1 MKFDFS
7 KALKKAQIDTGVRSV
22 DLAAKLNIHK
32 QQVARWRTLK
42 DARIGL
48 CVKLC
53 DAMDIDLI
61 TFMRG
66 GL

>member
-1 MKFDFS
+1 MKFDFG

-22 DLAAKLNIHK
+22 DLAAKLGVHK
-32 QQVARWRTLK
+32 QQVARWRSLK

-48 CVKLC
+48 CEKLC
-53 DAMDIDLI
+53 DAMGIDLI
-61 TFMRG
+61 VFMRG